1 MSDVVPAGSP
11 RSSGLRDVERDMI
24 LAAYEEASKNLS
36 RAAKALAIPR
46 STLRDKLRRYGA
58 L

>member
-1 MSDVVPAGSP
+1 
-11 RSSGLRDVERDMI
+11 MI
-24 LAAYEEASKNLS
+24 FAAYEQASKNLS
-36 RAAKALAIPR
+36 RAAKALGIPR